1 MSNKSNNFIPE
12 GLTTDNHEI
21 LQAKI
26 ADFISASASNI
37 HFLFDFDRTL
47 TVRNPKT
54 NEDTTTW
61 HILREHLPADGRK
74 QYQNLFDKYRV
85 LEIDGTMTAFDAAE
99 WWSSILDLFV
109 EHKLDLA
116 AVEQDFLDRATIRP
130 GTTEIFQF
138 CKEHNIPTVVMSAGI
153 RDVIEM
159 WDRTYGLNPS
169 LTLSTALI
177 LDDAGVVVGW
187 HRDTLIHALNKSE
200 TDHPELASIRRSRP
214 KAILVGDSINDSDMA
229 SGDKDVLRI
238 RIFDPRPDELFN
250 IDNERQKTFL
260 KFDAML
266 ESGSLMP
273 LLELTQLIVQ

>member
-1 MSNKSNNFIPE
+1 MSNGSNNFIPE
-12 GLTTDNHEI
+12 GLTTDNHES

-26 ADFISASASNI
+26 AEFISASVSDI
-37 HFLFDFDRTL
+37 HFVFDFDRTL

-99 WWSSILDLFV
+99 RWSSILDLFV

-138 CKEHNIPTVVMSAGI
+138 CK
-153 RDVIEM
+153 
-159 WDRTYGLNPS
+159 
-169 LTLSTALI
+169 
-177 LDDAGVVVGW
+177 
-187 HRDTLIHALNKSE
+187 
-200 TDHPELASIRRSRP
+200 
-214 KAILVGDSINDSDMA
+214 
-229 SGDKDVLRI
+229 
-238 RIFDPRPDELFN
+238 
-250 IDNERQKTFL
+250 
-260 KFDAML
+260 
-266 ESGSLMP
+266 
-273 LLELTQLIVQ
+273 